1 MTIAQ
6 HLEVWL
12 ETLKSD
18 GKFNYARKVGNRIKR
33 VNRELRWTTM
43 QQIEGLKLKRWISE
57 QQAAGMA
64 LKTARDYL
72 SCYKSFLTLLVH
84 QQAAA

>member
-43 QQIEGLKLKRWISE
+43 QQIEGLSSSVGFQSSRQPGWP
-57 QQAAGMA
+57 
-64 LKTARDYL
+64 
-72 SCYKSFLTLLVH
+72 
-84 QQAAA
+84 